1 MASLFFTFGLT
12 GRSHLTFLG
21 FPAGLV
27 KTHMQ
32 NMSFSRPSLVS
43 TETSGAEHFLPAG
56 FLHLFFASL
65 NETDMLNYFD
75 TTAAMGI
82 RFPDASNPAKSPA
95 LLQPKIQELTF

>member
-1 MASLFFTFGLT
+1 
-12 GRSHLTFLG
+12 
-21 FPAGLV
+21 
-27 KTHMQ
+27 MQ

-56 FLHLFFASL
+56 FLLLFTSL